1 MRTYLI
7 HFLICIICNQ
17 NTQRTRLGRCCSFE
31 APPSSDPNPPRR
43 PLKVTDISSILSS
56 RQFAVVGLVVAGIV
70 VCKRQRTQFSNS
82 HACSQHSGNPC
93 LYPFSSFSFFPFPA
107 FPSSDI
113 VVWRGF
119 SRCIV
124 SFACQQQSANFCHI
138 GIWGAILQGFKVTES
153 YNEFITNKLKI

>member
-107 FPSSDI
+107 FPLQTSLFDAVFRDVLFPLLVNNSRRI
-113 VVWRGF
+113 SVILAFEEQFYRG
-119 SRCIV
+119 S
-124 SFACQQQSANFCHI
+124 
-138 GIWGAILQGFKVTES
+138 K
-153 YNEFITNKLKI
+153 